1 MRLIVC
7 VKRDLHGCGFL
18 NRLLPRLSNHQ
29 VHVLLADKT
38 RPAECSIPEL
48 SELAYLERGL
58 PLQRLF
64 PLLDQMPAA
73 AAEWA
78 TFAGLEKRHGLRC
91 ERLDDINAPATLSA
105 LQTFAPDLI
114 ISARFSYIFK
124 PAAIATARFGVL
136 NVHPGELPAYAGLF
150 APMRTIAEGGRD
162 LVCCLHFIDAGI
174 DSGPIIDMQ
183 RLPYRKDLGLLTQ
196 TAEIYPLAITPLLDL
211 IDRLERGTGIRAAV
225 QDRRQR
231 RYWPAPSA
239 AEVNA
244 FLAAGHRLW
253 TAQGYDDLL
262 ARFLPN
268 GQGIAAPEAA
278 GRFGPGRFDGNLEA
292 PLLHR

>member
-7 VKRDLHGCGFL
+7 VKRDLHGCVFL
-18 NRLLPRLSNHQ
+18 NRLLPRLANHQ

-105 LQTFAPDLI
+105 LQAFAPDLI

-124 PAAIATARFGVL
+124 PAAIGTAL
-136 NVHPGELPAYAGLF
+136 
-150 APMRTIAEGGRD
+150 
-162 LVCCLHFIDAGI
+162 
-174 DSGPIIDMQ
+174 S
-183 RLPYRKDLGLLTQ
+183 
-196 TAEIYPLAITPLLDL
+196 
-211 IDRLERGTGIRAAV
+211 
-225 QDRRQR
+225 
-231 RYWPAPSA
+231 PSQ
-239 AEVNA
+239 
-244 FLAAGHRLW
+244 L
-253 TAQGYDDLL
+253 QS
-262 ARFLPN
+262 
-268 GQGIAAPEAA
+268 
-278 GRFGPGRFDGNLEA
+278 
-292 PLLHR
+292 